1 MLIIRTRDNRLVAGL
16 PSWFVLL
23 AVNFTA
29 VFFCS
34 PAWADELNFEQHV
47 RPILREYCLDCHGA
61 TESLEGSLDLR
72 LVRLM
77 VKGGDSGSALA
88 AGKPS
93 ESLLLQRVE
102 SGDMPP
108 GEARVSPEKVDIL
121 RRWIEQG
128 AKTKREEPE
137 SLGPGI
143 PITEEDRAYWAYQP
157 VQAPRVSI
165 DPNRREQRTPLD
177 TLIQQAMPSGLSF
190 SLDAD
195 RWVLIQRLYA
205 DLVGLPPTAE
215 QLQRWMNEP
224 ASDWYEQLVD
234 TLLATP
240 QYGERWGRHW
250 LDAVGYADSDG
261 FTLADAERAWAWRYR
276 DYVIRSL
283 NSDKPFDRFITEQ
296 LAGDELAGAANG
308 DWTEQQIELLTAT
321 GFLRMAADGTGSG
334 DNSAEARNKTIAD
347 TMQIVGSTLL
357 ASSLNCAQ
365 CHDHRYDPIS
375 HRDYFAIRAVFD
387 PALDWQNWKTPGER
401 LVSLSTAA
409 ERQLSADLEVEA
421 NKIAA
426 ERNQKQTEYMK
437 QALDKELMKY
447 EEPLKAELRLAYE
460 TAADKRTAEQK
471 ALLDKYP
478 SVNISPGVLY
488 QYLPD
493 AAEDLKKIDQ
503 RIAEVRAKK
512 PPESYVMALV
522 EPAGHLPV
530 TKLFYRG
537 DHNQPKQEIAAGKM
551 SVLTGSGIV
560 DPFPAD
566 DPNIPTSGRR
576 LALAR
581 WLTDTQNPNP
591 LFARAIVN
599 RIWLH
604 HFGRGI
610 VTTPGDFG
618 KLGSQPTH
626 PQVLDWLA
634 DYWIRSGW
642 SLKKLHRIILTS
654 TVYRQS
660 SAKNAAGDAIDPANN
675 YYWHKPLMRVDAE
688 VLRDSMLALSGD
700 LDLKQFGPPIPIEE
714 DDTGQVRIASNQP
727 RRSVY
732 AKSRRTQPIA
742 MLQSFD
748 APVMQVNCDARTT
761 STVATQSLLLMNNDV
776 VLDQAGK
783 LARKIIG
790 STPTTMATSLAT
802 NIQLPPPIEPMW
814 RYGTGLVNEQTQTV
828 EQFIPL
834 KHFAGSQWQ
843 GGPNL
848 PDAEIG
854 WVLLSAQGG
863 HPGNAAHP
871 AIRRWIAPAAG
882 QLTIQGTL
890 AHGSEHGDGVRARVI
905 VGSSAIG
912 TWQAKQGSVP
922 TEIKAFA
929 VEAGQAVD
937 FVIDCIAH
945 ETSDSFTWPVTVNIQ
960 LPDGNKQTFESTKGF
975 QGPQDDYRSLP
986 FQIIQAW
993 KLIMLRE
1000 PTQQEFDV
1008 CVEFARQQLILLQ
1021 HEVDRIPTGSTAGIQ
1036 VVTSLCQTL
1045 LGSNEFLYIE

>member
-1 MLIIRTRDNRLVAGL
+1 MSLLVAFLSGQ
-16 PSWFVLL
+16 VR
-23 AVNFTA
+23 
-29 VFFCS
+29 
-34 PAWADELNFEQHV
+34 ADELNFESHV

-61 TESLEGSLDLR
+61 TETVEGSLDLR
-72 LVRLM
+72 LVRLI
-77 VKGGDSGSALA
+77 VKGGESGSALVA
-88 AGKPS
+88 ANPAA
-93 ESLLLQRVE
+93 SLLFQRVE

-108 GEARVSPEKVDIL
+108 GEARVSPEKLDIL
-121 RRWIEQG
+121 RRWIEKG
-128 AKTKREEPE
+128 AKTKRNEPE
-137 SLGPGI
+137 SLPAGI

-157 VQAPRVSI
+157 IQVPNASV
-165 DPNRREQRTPLD
+165 DPARREQRTPLD
-177 TLIQQAMPSGLSF
+177 ALIQQAMPSGLNF
-190 SLDAD
+190 SADAD
-195 RWVLIQRLYA
+195 RWVLIQRLFT
-205 DLVGLPPTAE
+205 DLVGLPPTAD
-215 QLQRWMNEP
+215 QLQKWLNEP

-234 TLLATP
+234 HLLSTP

-250 LDAVGYADSDG
+250 LDAVGYSDSDG

-283 NSDKPFDRFITEQ
+283 NNDKPFDRFITEQ
-296 LAGDELAGAANG
+296 LAGDELAGPAIG

-375 HRDYFAIRAVFD
+375 HRDYFAVRAVFD

-401 LVSLSTAA
+401 LISLSTAA
-409 ERQLSADLEVEA
+409 DRQLSAELEVEA

-426 ERNQKQTEYMK
+426 ERNEKQTEYMK
-437 QALDKELMKY
+437 QALDKELTKY

-471 ALLDKYP
+471 SLLDKNP

-488 QYLPD
+488 QYLPN
-493 AAEDLKKIDQ
+493 AAEDLKKYDQ

-522 EPAGHLPV
+522 EPAGHVPV

-537 DHNQPKQEIAAGKM
+537 DHNQPKQEISAGKI
-551 SVLTGSGIV
+551 SVLTGSGIA

-566 DPNIPTSGRR
+566 DPSVPTSGRR
-576 LALAR
+576 LAFAR
-581 WLTDTQNPNP
+581 WLTDKENPNP
-591 LFARAIVN
+591 LFARAMVN

-610 VTTPGDFG
+610 VATPGDFG

-634 DYWIRSGW
+634 NYWIRNGW
-642 SLKKLHRIILTS
+642 SLKMLHRIILTS

-660 SAKNAAGDAIDPANN
+660 SAKNATGDSIDPADN

-700 LDLKQFGPPIPIEE
+700 FDLKQFGPPIPIEE
-714 DDTGQVRIASNQP
+714 DDTGQVRIAANQP

-732 AKSRRTQPIA
+732 AKSRRTQPVA

-783 LARKIIG
+783 IAKKIMA
-790 STPTTMATSLAT
+790 STQSTTTPSTIATALVS
-802 NIQLPPPIEPMW
+802 NIQLPAPLEPMW
-814 RYGTGLVNEQTQTV
+814 RYGTGLINEQTQVV
-828 EQFIPL
+828 EQFLPL
-834 KHFAGSQWQ
+834 KHFSGSQWQ
-843 GGPNL
+843 GGTAL

-882 QLTIQGTL
+882 QLTVQGTL
-890 AHGSEHGDGVRARVI
+890 GHGSEHGDGVRARVI

-912 TWQAKQGSVP
+912 TWQAKQGSTP
-922 TEIKAFA
+922 TETKPFA

-945 ETSDSFTWPVTVNIQ
+945 ETSDSFTWPVTLILQ
-960 LPDGNKQTFESTKGF
+960 LQDGNKQTFESTKGF

-986 FQIIQAW
+986 TQIILAW
-993 KLIMLRE
+993 KTIMLRE
-1000 PTQQEFDV
+1000 PTQPEFDV
-1008 CVEFARQQLILLQ
+1008 CLEFARQQLILLQ
-1021 HEVDRIPTGSTAGIQ
+1021 HEAERIPSGSTATTQ
-1036 VVTSLCQTL
+1036 VLSSLCQTL